1 MIRMVICSS
10 DGFCYTNAEAVAPN
24 VDETVTLQDLE
35 RVSYCVLE
43 TVTDIDQCWKKLN
56 NYESL

>member
-35 RVSYCVLE
+35 RLSYCVLE
-43 TVTDIDQCWKKLN
+43 TVTDIDQC
-56 NYESL
+56 